1 MPMDRSRYAKNWN
14 EIALKVKSDA
24 GWKCQECGRPCRMT
38 NETLFA
44 FITRMEDED
53 WPELDWVNHTA
64 ASTICE
70 HPTRFVLTVAH
81 LNQDPSDNAP
91 CNLRALCAPCHL
103 RHDAPYRA
111 ANSQAKR
118 ERAGQLTLLGGAI
131 DVNS

>member
-1 MPMDRSRYAKNWN
+1 MPMDRSRYAPNWD

-24 GWKCQECGRPCRMT
+24 GWECQECGRFCRMPT
-38 NETLFA
+38 ESWADFKRSMLGHMTPDDLK
-44 FITRMEDED
+44 
-53 WPELDWVNHTA
+53 
-64 ASTICE
+64 

-81 LNQDPSDNAP
+81 LNQDPSDNDP
-91 CNLRALCAPCHL
+91 SNLRALCAPCHL

-131 DVNS
+131 DAQ